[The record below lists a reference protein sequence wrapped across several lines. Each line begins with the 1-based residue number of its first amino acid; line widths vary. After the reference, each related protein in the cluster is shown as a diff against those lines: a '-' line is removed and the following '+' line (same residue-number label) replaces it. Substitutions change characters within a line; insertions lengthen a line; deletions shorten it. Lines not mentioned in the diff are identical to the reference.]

1 MKPLL
6 ELIRVS
12 LKESE
17 QGLVLRALRQDPVVW
32 KSLQEASLIGIIA
45 EHQRNTRSL
54 WTPGS
59 LALAMLRPIYNM
71 ADDSTLDQLSQE
83 VSLRREGV
91 ALLGRVERGYRPE
104 TLREASLIA
113 LELWCRYQESPWERI
128 FSNAQFELNPER
140 WKTPLACL
148 WAYLGDARPLLEFLA
163 ILPEPLCY
171 RLTLHVLLSQP
182 LTDQEQWDYL
192 LPLVSGQPL
201 SQQVQWP
208 WFIVQEGRE
217 ELART
222 TASHVL
228 VHSKETLESLCE
240 GENSKFSG
248 WNDLKERAFWLHAT
262 ALLFYLVGMPT
273 RSLEHYGKLQALLD
287 YWKTGIAVQQMAVTA
302 IGDSLSQSFDLE
314 QAGEFQ
320 SSLPAWGLEEALA
333 FLDRSRLPW
342 VGRGD
347 EHPPIWF
354 EILELANKNELP
366 TPERR
371 ALLEERLRAW
381 LEDQDAAHL
390 QKVMLWLGKVDP
402 RPLLRALQA
411 LGLAEIGIMVGQRLL
426 EFASPSEEVLLQMCD
441 LCDQAGFYHQ
451 VLIYGLQGVL
461 HFPNSLPLRRRLA
474 KAYERLAAWSQAL
487 EEWRF
492 IVANSDPGSN
502 CEDQLALIHCAIMAG
517 SYQEALTNCQHVLS
531 EFPENGMS
539 HAYLGVVLM
548 LNGEQEE
555 AVCALT
561 QATLL
566 SPHEPYPWVKLA
578 ELYQSQGE
586 PSKAIETLRSAAIIL
601 PSSPEIHFALGK
613 VLLEQ
618 GGISEALTYL
628 RRAYAT
634 APNTYE
640 INVVLVETLMTLG
653 FYEEGQS
660 ILNRALSHWP
670 NDPRLIF
677 INACLQYYLGA
688 DSQQVRALMVP
699 LLDHR
704 DIKPEWIWF
713 YLKTFWRQDEDL
725 LSLERRAAS
734 EELEHA
740 RHWLQHFLA
749 QQPEHREAQLL
760 MGCVYLALNMP
771 EVAYE
776 IFKTLE
782 NFSTLFEPHK
792 RAILQGGLARCALI
806 QGQPEMALAA
816 LEEAINLCP
825 EWPRLHALRIEAL
838 SQLGLTAAA
847 REIARDLL
855 NRFSDHWETIEW
867 VISYAEREQWIEGL
881 VRGLEQATTLA
892 PQSTLHW
899 LRLADALEQFGQAEQ
914 AIQILVN
921 LASQPN
927 LEPEVV
933 PPLSR
938 RLYACGDYLL
948 AARTLSRHGDGDP
961 ALDIERKLQ
970 VALLYHLAGE
980 RETARSVLSQCQ
992 AQNPEWI
999 PVQLVQV
1006 YWLIQDS
1013 RIPEA
1018 LAVFEKVFQDEPHV
1032 ENLDAF
1038 IQDDWTKELLH
1049 RCGIENSWA
1058 AFHFSYAQLTFGLGD
1073 VEGAYHHSIQAVN
1086 LEPQK
1091 VAYRAW
1097 AVLLAQATLR
1107 FTEAEAL
1114 AGAVFDSL
1122 SQDQEE
1128 SQEWLALLAVLCGE
1142 MRLDN
1147 GNLDK
1152 TQYWLEKS
1160 LVWNPNHPRAIA
1172 LKVRHLAALGQW
1184 REAYTVFCQLEP
1196 VFQNALTSPLDA
1208 AIMGL
1213 EWGWWGEAALAVLD
1227 WDKGISALKANA
1239 EQYSRI
1245 PLAHWRFAKGCLAAK
1260 MATRWADI
1268 LGISH
1273 YRPDEALDVL
1283 GYFEQARNNLGT
1295 LTQVEAIK
1303 ELQILG
1309 QCVFTP
1315 SYSNIRALVGFPLN
1329 TERAVVLLTALVE
1342 MKNMPGAEKVV
1353 ERFVDDPWVGF
1364 YAATFL
1370 GTWAPEK
1377 GVSWALKALEVL
1389 TDFPPLMVALA
1400 RSARTASNPEVA
1412 LEALDHALNLWPE
1425 EWRWLEEA
1433 AHLAREIED
1442 PRRAIVYLE
1451 RLVKERPLDV
1461 KARVTLAQMYVEVHQ
1476 EALALGHLEKALQV
1490 VPEDLNVLIPYL
1502 QIMLALGEV
1511 KRADELAEQYLE
1523 RFPDHRPLLGLGIK
1537 AAMAVEHWET
1547 ADTLSRTLVELEG
1560 NDPEAV
1566 LLRMAYLERRVGKRE
1581 ALVYLEQATREKGE
1595 SSILLA
1601 EKARL
1606 VSELE
1611 GLPQALPIIERV
1623 LDQEPNHPMM
1633 LNMAAHA
1640 YWAMGDTDQ
1649 AEHYALRGLQNKPE
1663 QSNLHTLMGQ
1673 ICAQKGQL
1681 DKALYH
1687 LGEAMRLN
1695 PAHLD
1700 TYLNMA
1706 RIYLQ
1711 RREAHKAF
1719 EVFQQALRL
1728 APQDYRVYHEYG
1740 LALRDYKDYAAAEAM
1755 LRRAAQLAP
1764 DNTIIRRQL
1773 GALVALNLVHHVQE
1787 A

>member
-32 KSLQEASLIGIIA
+32 KSLQEASLIGVIA

-59 LALAMLRPIYNM
+59 LALAMLRPIYNV
-71 ADDSTLDQLSQE
+71 ADDSTLDQLSRE
-83 VSLRREGV
+83 VSLKREGV

-113 LELWCRYQESPWERI
+113 LELWRRYQESPWEQV
-128 FSNAQFELNPER
+128 FSNAQFELDPER
-140 WKTPLACL
+140 WNTPLVCL
-148 WAYLGDARPLLEFLA
+148 WAYLEDARPLLEFLA

-171 RLTLHVLLSQP
+171 PLTLHVLLSQP

-201 SQQVQWP
+201 TRQVQWP
-208 WFIVQEGRE
+208 WFILQKGRE

-228 VHSKETLESLCE
+228 VHAKETLEALCE
-240 GENSKFSG
+240 GENSAFPG
-248 WNDLKERAFWLHAT
+248 WNDLKDRAFWLHAM
-262 ALLFYLVGMPT
+262 ALLFHLVGMPT
-273 RSLEHYGKLQALLD
+273 RSFEHYEKLQALLD
-287 YWKTGIAVQQMAVTA
+287 YWKTGAALQQMAVA
-302 IGDSLSQSFDLE
+302 AVGVSSSQAHE
-314 QAGEFQ
+314 PERAGEIQ
-320 SSLPAWGLEEALA
+320 GRLSVWGLEDALA
-333 FLDRSRLPW
+333 FLAPTRLSW
-342 VGRGD
+342 L
-347 EHPPIWF
+347 EKSEENPPVWF
-354 EILELANKNELP
+354 EILQLASENKALV
-366 TPERR
+366 PERR
-371 ALLEERLRAW
+371 AILEERLRAW
-381 LEDQDAAHL
+381 LEDQDATHL
-390 QKVMLWLGKVDP
+390 QKIMLWLGKINP
-402 RPLLRALQA
+402 SPLLRALQT
-411 LGLAEIGIMVGQRLL
+411 LGLAEIGIMVGQRFL
-426 EFASPSEEVLLQMCD
+426 EFAVPTEEVLLQMCD

-451 VLIYGLQGVL
+451 AVVYGLQGAL
-461 HFPNSLPLRRRLA
+461 QFPTSLPLRRKLA
-474 KAYERLAAWSQAL
+474 KAYEHLGAWAQAL

-492 IVANSDPGSN
+492 IVSNSDSASD
-502 CEDQLALIHCAIMAG
+502 CDDQLSMIHCAIMAG
-517 SYQEALTNCQHVLS
+517 SYQEAMTICQQVLDK
-531 EFPENGMS
+531 FPENGMA

-555 AVCALT
+555 AVRVLT

-578 ELYQSQGE
+578 EFYQSQGE
-586 PSKAIETLRSAAIIL
+586 NLKAIETLRSAAIIL

-613 VLLEQ
+613 ALIER

-634 APNTYE
+634 APNIYE

-670 NDPRLIF
+670 NDPRLTF

-688 DSQQVRALMVP
+688 DPRQVRGVMVP
-699 LLDHR
+699 LLNHR
-704 DIKPEWIWF
+704 DVKPEWIWF
-713 YLKTFWRQDEDL
+713 YLKTFWNQDEDL
-725 LSLERRAAS
+725 LSLERRATS
-734 EELEHA
+734 EELEQA

-782 NFSTLFEPHK
+782 NSSTLFEPHK
-792 RAILQGGLARCALI
+792 RAILQGGLARCALM
-806 QGQPEMALAA
+806 QGQPEVALAA
-816 LEEAINLCP
+816 LEEAINLSP
-825 EWPRLHALRIEAL
+825 EWPRLYTLRTEAL
-838 SQLGLTAAA
+838 SHLGLTAAA
-847 REIARDLL
+847 RETARDLL
-855 NRFSDHWETIEW
+855 NRFSDHWDTIEW

-881 VRGLEQATTLA
+881 VRGLEQATILA

-899 LRLADALEQFGQAEQ
+899 LRLADALEQSGQAEQ
-914 AIQILVN
+914 SIRILVN

-927 LEPEVV
+927 LDSEVV

-938 RLYACGDYLL
+938 RLYAYGDYSL
-948 AARTLSRHGDGDP
+948 AAHTLSRLGHGEVV
-961 ALDIERKLQ
+961 DIEPKLQ

-980 RETARSVLSQCQ
+980 RETAYSVLAQCL
-992 AQNPEWI
+992 AHNPEWI
-999 PVQLVQV
+999 PVQLVHAH
-1006 YWLIQDS
+1006 WLIQDS
-1013 RIPEA
+1013 RLSEA
-1018 LAVFEKVFQDEPHV
+1018 LAVFEKVFRDEPHV
-1032 ENLDAF
+1032 ESLDAF

-1049 RCGIENSWA
+1049 RCGVENSWA
-1058 AFHFSYAQLTFGLGD
+1058 ATHFSYAQLAFGLGD
-1073 VEGAYHHSIQAVN
+1073 VEGAYHHSVQAVN

-1097 AVLLAQATLR
+1097 AVLLAQATLH

-1114 AGAVFDSL
+1114 AEAVLNSL
-1122 SQDQEE
+1122 PQDQEE
-1128 SQEWLALLAVLCGE
+1128 RQEWLALLAVLCGE
-1142 MRLDN
+1142 VRLDN
-1147 GNLDK
+1147 GDLDEA
-1152 TQYWLEKS
+1152 QYWLEKS
-1160 LVWNPNHPRAIA
+1160 LTWNPNHPRAVA

-1184 REAYTVFCQLEP
+1184 REAHTVFGQLEP
-1196 VFQNALTSPLDA
+1196 VFQNALTNPLDMA
-1208 AIMGL
+1208 VMGL

-1227 WDKGISALKANA
+1227 WDKGINALKANA

-1268 LGISH
+1268 LEISH
-1273 YRPDEALDVL
+1273 YRPDETL
-1283 GYFEQARNNLGT
+1283 GSLQHFEQALNNLGT
-1295 LTQVEAIK
+1295 LTRVEAIK

-1309 QCVFTP
+1309 QCVFAP
-1315 SYSNIRALVGFPLN
+1315 SYSSIRELVGFPLN
-1329 TERAVVLLTALVE
+1329 TERAIVLLTALVE

-1353 ERFVDDPWVGF
+1353 ERLANDPWVGF

-1377 GVSWALKALEVL
+1377 GISWALKALEVL

-1433 AHLAREIED
+1433 AHLAWKIED

-1451 RLVKERPLDV
+1451 RLVKERPFDV
-1461 KARVTLAQMYVEVHQ
+1461 KARVTLAQMYIEVHQ
-1476 EALALGHLEKALQV
+1476 EAVALGHLEKALQV
-1490 VPEDLNVLIPYL
+1490 SSEDLNVIIPYL
-1502 QIMLALGEV
+1502 QVMLALGEA
-1511 KRADELAEQYLE
+1511 KRANELAQKYLE
-1523 RFPDHRPLLGLGIK
+1523 KYPDHRPLLRLGIK
-1537 AAMAVEHWET
+1537 AALAAENWAP
-1547 ADTLSRTLVELEG
+1547 ADALSQALVELEES
-1560 NDPEAV
+1560 DPEAV
-1566 LLRMAYLERRVGKRE
+1566 LLRAAYLERRVGKSE
-1581 ALVYLEQATREKGE
+1581 ALDYLEQTIRKKGE

-1611 GLPQALPIIERV
+1611 GLPQALPIIQRV
-1623 LDQEPNHPMM
+1623 LDQEPNHLMM
-1633 LNMAAHA
+1633 LEMAAQA
-1640 YWAMGDTDQ
+1640 YWEIGDTDQ
-1649 AEHYALRGLQNKPE
+1649 AEHYALRGLQNDPE
-1663 QSNLHTLMGQ
+1663 QSNLHALMGQ

-1687 LGEAMRLN
+1687 LGEAIRLN

-1706 RIYLQ
+1706 RVYLQ

-1764 DNTIIRRQL
+1764 DNAIIKRQL

>member
-6 ELIRVS
+6 ELIRAS

-59 LALAMLRPIYNM
+59 LALAMLRPIYNV
-71 ADDSTLDQLSQE
+71 ADDSTLDQLSRE
-83 VSLRREGV
+83 VSLKREGV
-91 ALLGRVERGYRPE
+91 ALLGRVERGCRPE

-113 LELWCRYQESPWERI
+113 LELWRRYQESPWEQV
-128 FSNAQFELNPER
+128 FSNAQFELDPER
-140 WKTPLACL
+140 WNTPLVCL
-148 WAYLGDARPLLEFLA
+148 WAYLEDARPLLEFLA

-208 WFIVQEGRE
+208 WFILQKGRE

-228 VHSKETLESLCE
+228 VHAKETLESLCE
-240 GENSKFSG
+240 GEDSAFSG
-248 WNDLKERAFWLHAT
+248 WNDLKDRAFWLHAT
-262 ALLFYLVGMPT
+262 ALLFYLVGMPA

-287 YWKTGIAVQQMAVTA
+287 YWKTGVVVQQTAVTA

-314 QAGEFQ
+314 QAGETQ
-320 SSLPAWGLEEALA
+320 SDLSTWDLEDVLA
-333 FLDRSRLPW
+333 FLGRTRLSW
-342 VGRGD
+342 VGRS
-347 EHPPIWF
+347 EEQPPIWF
-354 EILELANKNELP
+354 EILELANKNELL

-371 ALLEERLRAW
+371 AILEKRLRAW
-381 LEDQDAAHL
+381 LEDEDAAHL
-390 QKVMLWLGKVDP
+390 QKVMLWLGKIDP

-411 LGLAEIGIMVGQRLL
+411 LGLAEIGVMVGQRLL
-426 EFASPSEEVLLQMCD
+426 EFASPSEDVLLQMCD

-451 VLIYGLQGVL
+451 AVVYGLQGAL
-461 HFPNSLPLRRRLA
+461 QFPTSLPLRRKLA
-474 KAYERLAAWSQAL
+474 KAYEHLGAWAQAL

-492 IVANSDPGSN
+492 IVANSDSASD
-502 CEDQLALIHCAIMAG
+502 CDDQLSMIHCAIMAG
-517 SYQEALTNCQHVLS
+517 SYQEAMTICQQVLD
-531 EFPENGMS
+531 EFPENGMA

-555 AVCALT
+555 AVRALT

-613 VLLEQ
+613 ALIER

-653 FYEEGQS
+653 FHEEGQN
-660 ILNRALSHWP
+660 ILNRALSRWP
-670 NDPRLIF
+670 SDPQLTF
-677 INACLQYYLGA
+677 TNACLQYYLGA
-688 DSQQVRALMVP
+688 DPRQVRRVMVP

-704 DIKPEWIWF
+704 DVKPEWIWF
-713 YLKTFWRQDEDL
+713 YLKTFWHQDEDL
-725 LSLERRAAS
+725 LSLGQRTTV

-760 MGCVYLALNMP
+760 MGCLYLALSMPDVAYEVFRTLEDSPTSFDLNKRAVLRGGLALCALMQGHP
-771 EVAYE
+771 EVA
-776 IFKTLE
+776 
-782 NFSTLFEPHK
+782 
-792 RAILQGGLARCALI
+792 LATV
-806 QGQPEMALAA
+806 
-816 LEEAINLCP
+816 EEAINLCP
-825 EWPRLHALRIEAL
+825 EWPRLHTLRIEAL
-838 SQLGLTAAA
+838 SHLGFTAAA
-847 REIARDLL
+847 RETARDLL
-855 NRFSDHWETIEW
+855 DRFSDHWETIEW
-867 VISYAEREQWIEGL
+867 VISYAERNQWIEGL
-881 VRGLEQATTLA
+881 VRGLDQATTLA
-892 PQSTLHW
+892 PQSTPYW
-899 LRLADALEQFGQAEQ
+899 LRLADALEQSGQAEQ

-921 LASQPN
+921 LASLPN
-927 LEPEVV
+927 LDSEVV
-933 PPLSR
+933 LPLSR
-938 RLYACGDYLL
+938 RLYAYGDYLL
-948 AARTLSRHGDGDP
+948 AARTLGRLGHGEVVV
-961 ALDIERKLQ
+961 DIERKLQ

-980 RETARSVLSQCQ
+980 RETAYSVL
-992 AQNPEWI
+992 AQGLAHNPEWI
-999 PVQLVQV
+999 PVQLVHAH
-1006 YWLIQDS
+1006 WLIQDS
-1013 RIPEA
+1013 RLPEA
-1018 LAVFEKVFQDEPHV
+1018 LAVFEKVLQDEPHV
-1032 ENLDAF
+1032 EDLDAF

-1058 AFHFSYAQLTFGLGD
+1058 ATHFSCAQLAFELGD
-1073 VEGAYHHSIQAVN
+1073 VEGAYYHSVQAVN

-1091 VAYRAW
+1091 VTYRAW
-1097 AVLLAQATLR
+1097 AALLAQATLC

-1114 AGAVFDSL
+1114 AEAVFDSL

-1128 SQEWLALLAVLCGE
+1128 VQEWQALLAALCGE
-1142 MRLDN
+1142 IRLDN
-1147 GNLDK
+1147 GDLDK
-1152 TQYWLEKS
+1152 TRYWLEKS
-1160 LVWNPNHPRAIA
+1160 LIWNPNHPRAMA

-1184 REAYTVFCQLEP
+1184 REAHAVFCQLEP
-1196 VFQNALTSPLDA
+1196 VFQSALTDPLDMSV
-1208 AIMGL
+1208 MGV

-1227 WDKGISALKANA
+1227 WDKGINALKANA

-1260 MATRWADI
+1260 MTTRWADI
-1268 LGISH
+1268 LEISH
-1273 YRPDEALDVL
+1273 YRPDETLDSLGHFERAL
-1283 GYFEQARNNLGT
+1283 NNLGT
-1295 LTQVEAIK
+1295 LTQIEAIK

-1315 SYSNIRALVGFPLN
+1315 SYSNIRELVGFALN
-1329 TERAVVLLTALVE
+1329 TERAIVLLTALVE
-1342 MKNMPGAEKVV
+1342 MKNMPGAEKVI
-1353 ERFVDDPWVGF
+1353 ERFANDPWVEF

-1377 GVSWALKALEVL
+1377 GVSWALKALEEL

-1400 RSARTASNPEVA
+1400 RSARAASNPEIA

-1425 EWRWLEEA
+1425 EWRWLEKA

-1461 KARVTLAQMYVEVHQ
+1461 KARITLAQMYVEVRQ

-1490 VPEDLNVLIPYL
+1490 SPEDLNVITLYL
-1502 QIMLALGEV
+1502 QVMLALGEA
-1511 KRADELAEQYLE
+1511 KRANELAQQYLE
-1523 RFPDHRPLLGLGIK
+1523 KFPDHRPLLRLGIK
-1537 AAMAVEHWET
+1537 AALAVENWGP
-1547 ADTLSRTLVELEG
+1547 ADALSRALVELEG

-1566 LLRMAYLERRVGKRE
+1566 SLRMAYLERRVGKRE
-1581 ALVYLEQATREKGE
+1581 ALVFLEQVIRDRGE

-1606 VSELE
+1606 VGELE
-1611 GLPQALPIIERV
+1611 GLPQALPIIQWV
-1623 LDQEPNHPMM
+1623 LEQEPNHPVM
-1633 LNMAAHA
+1633 LDMAAHA
-1640 YWAMGDTDQ
+1640 YWEMGDTDQ
-1649 AEHYALRGLQNKPE
+1649 AEHYALRGLQNDPE

-1687 LGEAMRLN
+1687 LGEAIRLN

-1706 RIYLQ
+1706 RVYLQ

-1764 DNTIIRRQL
+1764 DNAIIKRQL